1 MGKYFGLLKYEANT
15 IIRDPVDVYMFLFPV
30 LMLLMSSF
38 WFPVLFESI
47 DPAQEARLKMSM
59 LLVLVVILVFGTFFL
74 AAMATFLL
82 VEQKDESTLNTI
94 AVTPLGASGYLKFKM
109 TYLYLASVVGNIVVL
124 QGTKLL
130 ARDKYTIMGIR
141 VLDNIGISHIVSFAV
156 VGGLFTPAL
165 GLMQAAFAKNKVEA
179 FAFVKGTGILGLI
192 PALMV
197 LEAFQGD
204 MQYVL
209 GVFPNFWAVKGMLL
223 QLMPVGHTANL
234 SYPAYLAIGGVYN
247 LILIIAAYRFFLK
260 KAQY

>member
-1 MGKYFGLLKYEANT
+1 VGKYFGLLKYEANT
-15 IIRDPVDVYMFLFPV
+15 IIRDPVNVYMFLFPV

-82 VEQKDESTLNTI
+82 VEQKDEST
-94 AVTPLGASGYLKFKM
+94 M
-109 TYLYLASVVGNIVVL
+109 TDLYLASVVGNIVVL

>member
-15 IIRDPVDVYMFLFPV
+15 IIRVPVNVYMFLFPV

-156 VGGLFTPAL
+156 VGLFTPAL
-165 GLMQAAFAKNKVEA
+165 GLMQAAFARTRLRLRLCERDRDIGA
-179 FAFVKGTGILGLI
+179 DPCPHGTGG
-192 PALMV
+192 
-197 LEAFQGD
+197 FQETCN
-204 MQYVL
+204 MC
-209 GVFPNFWAVKGMLL
+209 
-223 QLMPVGHTANL
+223 
-234 SYPAYLAIGGVYN
+234 
-247 LILIIAAYRFFLK
+247 
-260 KAQY
+260 